1 MKCAGL
7 TSGRL
12 AFTEKWRIQV
22 AARKVARAQ
31 DQGSSET
38 AGSGAVTAPDR
49 AELCRRSGDG
59 FGLPEGRRN
68 GGVEK
73 GRCRR
78 LGRRPIV
85 EGGGP
90 LPGDT
95 PKPGPSTR
103 AGLRRDSPG
112 VANQ

>member
-1 MKCAGL
+1 MKRAGP

-12 AFTEKWRIQV
+12 ASTGRWRIQV

-31 DQGSSET
+31 DQRSSKT
-38 AGSGAVTAPDR
+38 AEFGAESAPDR

-59 FGLPEGRRN
+59 FGILEGRRN
-68 GGVEK
+68 GWLGM
-73 GRCRR
+73 GGGRR

-85 EGGGP
+85 EGGGS
-90 LPGDT
+90 LSGDT
-95 PKPGPSTR
+95 SKPDSSTR